1 MKYKILVVDDSIESL
16 QVIVNFIQRSN
27 PDYTIYQS
35 KSSIEAVKIAQKTL
49 PDLIITDWD
58 MPEMDGIELISV
70 LKADEKT
77 KDIPII
83 MATGV
88 MITSDNLKL
97 ALEAGAFDYIRKPV
111 DPIELTARI
120 HSAITI
126 RQYHQENLQKK
137 NRELAENAL
146 YLVKNNEF
154 ILEIK
159 KKLDD
164 FSDYVHLKDEAK
176 VILAHIKEDIDEKI
190 KSDSWER
197 FNLAFQAVHPHF
209 YSNLLSGFQSL
220 TPNDLKLCAFIRMG
234 MSSKNIASVLYIS
247 PDSIKVARSRLR
259 KKMKLDQSQNL
270 ESFLAAF

>member
-1 MKYKILVVDDSIESL
+1 MKYKILVVDDMIESL

-27 PDYTIYQS
+27 PEYTIFQS
-35 KSSIEAVKIAQKTL
+35 NSSVEALKIASKTL

-58 MPEMDGIELISV
+58 MPVMDGIELIRK
-70 LKADEKT
+70 LKKNDQT

-88 MITSDNLKL
+88 MLTSDSLKR
-97 ALEAGAFDYIRKPV
+97 ALEAGAFDYIRKPI

-126 RQYHQENLQKK
+126 IQYHRENLEKK

-146 YLVKNNEF
+146 YLIKNNEF
-154 ILEIK
+154 IIDIK
-159 KKLDD
+159 KKLVD
-164 FSDYVHLKDEAK
+164 FSDFIKLDKTEQL
-176 VILAHIKEDIDEKI
+176 ILNGIQEDIDLKV
-190 KSDSWER
+190 KTDSWER
-197 FNLAFQAVHPHF
+197 FDLAFQAVHPHF
-209 YSNLLSGFQSL
+209 QSNLLENHPEL

-234 MSSKNIASVLYIS
+234 MSSKDIASVLYIT

-259 KKMKLDQSQNL
+259 KKLALTTDQNL
-270 ESFLAAF
+270 EGFLLLY